1 MQASHVLLTGSS
13 DRIMRC
19 TVSSGHRRELIG
31 IKTAEIGGE
40 LLCEGRQAHD
50 KQYMSIVMAK
60 GNNEA

>member
-31 IKTAEIGGE
+31 IKMAEIGGE